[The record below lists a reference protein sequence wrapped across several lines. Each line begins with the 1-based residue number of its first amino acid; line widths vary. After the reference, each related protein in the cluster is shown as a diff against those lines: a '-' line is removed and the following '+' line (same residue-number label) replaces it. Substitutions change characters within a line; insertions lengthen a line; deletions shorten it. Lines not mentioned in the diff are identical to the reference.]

1 MVKKHES
8 QKGFMKQRP
17 KIDINPQKLVGKVGV
32 DTRGLK
38 EAGREYDRRQA
49 EARTKAIN
57 ILKAKD
63 TYFKK

>member
-8 QKGFMKQRP
+8 QKGFMKQKT
-17 KIDINPQKLVGKVGV
+17 KIDLNPQKLVGKGV

-38 EAGREYDRRQA
+38 EASREYDRRHA
-49 EARTKAIN
+49 EARAKAIN

-63 TYFKK
+63 AFFKK